1 MFGEKTRHFIKI
13 IAGAYVFYLGIKL
26 LTGMLDGSEKSAWY
40 FYLIAIAFMVFAAV
54 ILIFSARALMIS
66 FKKDQEEL
74 EKQNEEAAK
83 EAALHKDT
91 EIPSVEGASIKE
103 RVSAM
108 NRNGEMGND
117 EDEEDSIENTFS
129 DSDAQDD
136 NTVAEDKTAGMKSTT
151 FINSYKENKD

>member
-74 EKQNEEAAK
+74 EKQK